1 MMDIEALPG
10 SAHAWPD
17 DAADWLRSLGCAA
30 SDIQE
35 TLVSAP
41 PFSPATL
48 KQVLTA
54 VMDLGRRAGRLGEV
68 MALLGHQEAALR
80 RLRDD
85 VGIPRAAPP
94 SDLVAAAVIVR
105 TPSGW
110 RAPGGWVPDLLD
122 RAASRDVLCQ
132 PGSAPRSV
140 DPVLL
145 EAAGI
150 HHLFLMTAGEEEEG
164 LSGIDVSGAIIHRV
178 AAPADWLQPGPRLA
192 HAIFDAASRMHGI
205 SAVFF

>member
-10 SAHAWPD
+10 GTRAWPD
-17 DAADWLRSLGCAA
+17 DAAEWLRSLGCIA
-30 SDIQE
+30 SDIHE
-35 TLVSAP
+35 TLLSAP
-41 PFSPATL
+41 PFRPSTL

-68 MALLGHQEAALR
+68 MTLLGHQEAALK
-80 RLRDD
+80 RLRED

-94 SDLVAAAVIVR
+94 SDLVPAAVILR

-110 RAPGGWVPDLLD
+110 LAPGGWVPDLLD
-122 RAASRDVLCQ
+122 RAAGRDVLCQ

-140 DPVLL
+140 DPAVL
-145 EAAGI
+145 EAAGVR
-150 HHLFLMTAGEEEEG
+150 HLFLMTGEEEGPTG
-164 LSGIDVSGAIIHRV
+164 LDISGAIIHRV
-178 AAPADWLQPGPRLA
+178 AAPAEWLQPGPRLV

-205 SAVFF
+205 SEVFF